1 LSQSIAEVSP
11 VGFPRSWRNRCL
23 RGKPHRGAG
32 SLPGIGEA
40 DREKRVASQH
50 DLPLDVDIRM
60 DPVEFRVALPAADP
74 PDN

>member
-1 LSQSIAEVSP
+1 
-11 VGFPRSWRNRCL
+11 
-23 RGKPHRGAG
+23 
-32 SLPGIGEA
+32 LPGIGEA